1 MGLSSVVKFLGHRD
15 DVAELYAV
23 MDVLALPSHREGF
36 PRAPMEAASMG
47 VPSVA
52 TNIRGCRQTVD
63 DKVTGLLIPPR
74 DPEALAAALL
84 HLLHDDE
91 KRAAFGRAARE
102 KALAEFD
109 ERVVFRRVVSAYEDL
124 LGAHPRAVPVG
135 AGGMR

>member
-1 MGLSSVVKFLGHRD
+1 
-15 DVAELYAV
+15 
-23 MDVLALPSHREGF
+23 
-36 PRAPMEAASMG
+36 MEAASMG